1 MFAAL
6 ATLVGALVS
15 INYLVNPFGAWR
27 INLID
32 PIFRNIDQSRLATP
46 YKIRVARPHT
56 IVLGNSRVAV
66 GMQIQQLERDGVYNS
81 AFMGGRL
88 SENARLIELALDNPN
103 LKRIIWQ
110 MDFVEFD
117 QVFDD
122 YIEPGT
128 EARLDHPW
136 RTIIPDTLLSLGAL
150 DESWRTLG
158 AALRGRSVLPA
169 ECTIPVPWPVD
180 FVEQAATHPT
190 GLHLD
195 AVPEATILEI
205 VSRLARGFRVYHES
219 AKLPE
224 VVRTTI
230 HNANARGV
238 EVILFTPPL
247 SEYELET
254 IWQTGRWADFQ
265 RWKRELLR
273 LGNYTDFSR
282 FGAIARRDFLF
293 NDVRHPKP
301 CLGFLILRRLM
312 GLDCRQSGRYGR
324 MVDECGELITP
335 ATAPR
340 MLAIEDE
347 QASDLAKA
355 QTRYSKMV
363 EEAMSAPVNPSF
375 EDLVT
380 R

>member
-6 ATLVGALVS
+6 ALLVGALIS

-46 YKIRVARPHT
+46 YQIRVARPHT

-88 SENARLIELALDNPN
+88 SENARVIELALDNPN
-103 LKRIIWQ
+103 LKQIIWQ

-122 YIEPGT
+122 YREPGT

-150 DESWRTLG
+150 DESWRMLG
-158 AALRGRSVLPA
+158 AALHGRSVLPA
-169 ECTIPVPWPVD
+169 ECTIPVPWPTA
-180 FVEQAATHPT
+180 FVEQAAAHPT

-195 AVPEATILEI
+195 AIPSATTLEI
-205 VSRLARGFRVYHES
+205 VSRLARGFRDYHES

-230 HNANARGV
+230 HNATARGV

-247 SEYELET
+247 SEYELEA
-254 IWQTGRWADFQ
+254 IWQTGRWRDFQ

-273 LGNYTDFSR
+273 LGNYIDFSR
-282 FGAIARRDFLF
+282 FGAIARRDYLF

-312 GLDCRQSGRYGR
+312 RLVCRQSDRYGQ
-324 MVDECGELITP
+324 MVDECGVSMTP

-347 QASDLAKA
+347 QASDPAKA
-355 QTRYSKMV
+355 QTRYAKLV
-363 EEAMSAPVNPSF
+363 EEALSAPVRPSF
-375 EDLVT
+375 EDLAT